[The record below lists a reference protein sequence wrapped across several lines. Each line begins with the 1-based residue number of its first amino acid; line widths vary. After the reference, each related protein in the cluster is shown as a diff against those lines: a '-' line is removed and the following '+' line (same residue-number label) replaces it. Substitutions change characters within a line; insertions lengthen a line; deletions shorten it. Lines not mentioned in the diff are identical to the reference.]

1 MIFFLLTLYLYK
13 KLIKINYYPEL
24 ILQNLDNLDKDE
36 ILRLQTKKLG
46 YDILLNTMS
55 EYLINHNNISFEDFL
70 ERMWKQDYIIYQKSI
85 NNIDGFN
92 RDYSEWR
99 DLFNMMLENK

>member
-1 MIFFLLTLYLYK
+1 
-13 KLIKINYYPEL
+13 
-24 ILQNLDNLDKDE
+24 
-36 ILRLQTKKLG
+36 
-46 YDILLNTMS
+46 MS